1 VIRRLPL
8 FVILLCSATAAADPP
23 PVPTL
28 VPVPAPAPVAPRA
41 PLLEVQ
47 IIGEKA
53 DSLQKIPGAGTVVT
67 SKEIARAA
75 PNDVGE
81 LLRRVPGLQVRQ
93 EEGGGLR
100 LDVGVRGLDA
110 TRSRRVLILE
120 DGIPVAINPYGEPDL
135 YYSPP
140 VERMRGIEVVKGSGS
155 ILFGPQTV
163 GGVINFLTLLPPE
176 QRIARV
182 EVQGGEHAF
191 AKILGTYGDA
201 TGDTRVVVQG
211 YVKRGDGLRGEAFH
225 AADVFAKLAVPVGHT
240 GELTAKIGFHDEG
253 SNSTDAGLTRPMFLA
268 DPGRVTIAPH
278 DTVAVRRYEV
288 SLIHDVALGEGT
300 RLRTLGYTYFTTRSW
315 NRQDYDRTPVAGV
328 AYDRIVGD
336 TSTPGGALFFRDTDT
351 VRDRS
356 YQVFGVEPRLEKRFD
371 TAGVGH
377 TLDAGLRLLYENA
390 RRVQS
395 KGATPVAEEGVV
407 TGDERDGSVAFA
419 GYVQDRLAF
428 RDWLLVTPGARVEVV
443 RSHRSI
449 SRALVSGSARD
460 VAINGSSALGTLIPG
475 IGMVVGTPRAHVF
488 GGFHVGFAPPRVT
501 SWVDSSG
508 KNLDLAPERSLQY
521 EVGAR
526 VAPRKWLKGEATG
539 FLSNFENQIIPSS
552 RAGGDTVDLVNA
564 GRTRHLG
571 LEAAASFGLARM
583 LGWGFDL
590 DLGGRYTFVNAVFAE
605 GPFVDR
611 YLPYSPVHTVAAT
624 IDVEHPVGVGA
635 QLAWTMVGSQF
646 ADELNTV
653 PVDVTG
659 RIGEIKAHH
668 LIDATARYRHAPTG
682 LTGFVSAKNLLN
694 QIYVGSRRPDGIFP
708 GGFRQV
714 NVGLRW
720 DYR

>member
-1 VIRRLPL
+1 
-8 FVILLCSATAAADPP
+8 
-23 PVPTL
+23 
-28 VPVPAPAPVAPRA
+28 
-41 PLLEVQ
+41 
-47 IIGEKA
+47 
-53 DSLQKIPGAGTVVT
+53 
-67 SKEIARAA
+67 
-75 PNDVGE
+75 
-81 LLRRVPGLQVRQ
+81 
-93 EEGGGLR
+93 
-100 LDVGVRGLDA
+100 
-110 TRSRRVLILE
+110 
-120 DGIPVAINPYGEPDL
+120 
-135 YYSPP
+135 
-140 VERMRGIEVVKGSGS
+140 
-155 ILFGPQTV
+155 
-163 GGVINFLTLLPPE
+163 
-176 QRIARV
+176 
-182 EVQGGEHAF
+182 
-191 AKILGTYGDA
+191 
-201 TGDTRVVVQG
+201 
-211 YVKRGDGLRGEAFH
+211 
-225 AADVFAKLAVPVGHT
+225 
-240 GELTAKIGFHDEG
+240 
-253 SNSTDAGLTRPMFLA
+253 
-268 DPGRVTIAPH
+268 
-278 DTVAVRRYEV
+278 VAVRRYEV

-395 KGATPVAEEGVV
+395 KGATPVAEDGVV

>member
-1 VIRRLPL
+1 MIRAIRRLPL
-8 FVILLCSATAAADPP
+8 FALLLHASSAAAQAPS
-23 PVPTL
+23 
-28 VPVPAPAPVAPRA
+28 PVPAPAPAPSST
-41 PLLEVQ
+41 PIEVQ
-47 IIGEKA
+47 IIGDKA
-53 DSLQKIPGAGTVVT
+53 DSLQKIPGSVT
-67 SKEIARAA
+67 LVTTREIARAA
-75 PNDVGE
+75 PNDVSE

-110 TRSRRVLILE
+110 TRSRRVLVLE

-176 QRIARV
+176 KRVARV

-191 AKILGTYGDA
+191 AKILATYGDA
-201 TGDTRVVVQG
+201 GGDARWIVQG
-211 YVKRGDGLRGEAFH
+211 YLKRGDGFRGEAFH
-225 AADVFAKLAVPVGHT
+225 AADIFAKLALPVGRV
-240 GELTAKIGFHDEG
+240 GELTAKVGFHDEG

-268 DPGRVTIAPH
+268 DPRRATIAPH

-288 SLIHDVALGEGT
+288 SLIHEVAVGEGS

-315 NRQDYDRTPVAGV
+315 NRQDYDRAPRAGV

-336 TSTPGGALFFRDTDT
+336 TATPGGALYFRDTDT

-371 TAGVGH
+371 TGGVGH
-377 TLDAGLRLLYENA
+377 TLDAGLRVLYENA
-390 RRVQS
+390 HRVQS
-395 KGATPVAEEGVV
+395 AGATPDAEEGVV
-407 TGDERDGSVAFA
+407 TGDEHNGSVAFA
-419 GYVQDRLAF
+419 AYVQDRLAF
-428 RDWLLVTPGARVEVV
+428 RDWLLVTPGARVEIV

-449 SRALVSGSARD
+449 SRALVAGVAQD
-460 VAINGSSALGTLIPG
+460 VAIDGSSALGTLIPG
-475 IGMVVGTPRAHVF
+475 IGMVVGSPTAHVF

-501 SWVDSSG
+501 SGVDASG
-508 KNLDLAPERSLQY
+508 NSLDLAPERSLQY
-521 EVGAR
+521 ELGAR
-526 VAPRKWLKGEATG
+526 VAPRQWLKGEATG

-552 RAGGDTVDLVNA
+552 RAGGDTVELVNA
-564 GRTRHLG
+564 GRTQHLG
-571 LEAAASFGLARM
+571 MEASTTFGLARA

-590 DLGGRYTFVNAVFAE
+590 DLGARYTFVRAVFSE
-605 GPFVDR
+605 GPFAEK
-611 YLPYSPVHTVAAT
+611 YLPYSPPHTVAAT
-624 IDVEHPVGVGA
+624 IDVEHPSGPGA
-635 QLAWTMVGSQF
+635 QLAWTMVGAQF

-659 RIGEIKAHH
+659 RIGEIKPRH
-668 LIDATARYRHAPTG
+668 LLDATARYKHARTG

-708 GGFRQV
+708 AGFRQV

-720 DYR
+720 EYR

>member
-1 VIRRLPL
+1 VIRRLPAFALVL
-8 FVILLCSATAAADPP
+8 FAANAAADPAP
-23 PVPTL
+23 
-28 VPVPAPAPVAPRA
+28 PAPAPIEI
-41 PLLEVQ
+41 EV
-47 IIGEKA
+47 IGDRA
-53 DSLQKIPGAGTVVT
+53 DSLQKIPGSGTVVT
-67 SKEIARAA
+67 AKEIDRAA

-100 LDVGVRGLDA
+100 LDVSVRGLDA
-110 TRSRRVLILE
+110 TRSRRVLVLE

-163 GGVINFLTLLPPE
+163 GGVINFLTLTPPSG
-176 QRIARV
+176 RVARL

-191 AKILGTYGDA
+191 AKLLGTYGDSA
-201 TGDTRVVVQG
+201 GDARWIAQG
-211 YVKRGDGLRGEAFH
+211 YVKRGDGFRGEAFH
-225 AADVFAKLAVPVGHT
+225 VADVFAKLALPVAHAD
-240 GELTAKIGFHDEG
+240 ELTFKIGFHDEG
-253 SNSTDAGLTRPMFLA
+253 SNSTDAGLTTPMFLA

-278 DTVAVRRYEV
+278 DLVNVRRYEV
-288 SLIHDVALGEGT
+288 SAIHEAALGEGT
-300 RLRTLGYTYFTTRSW
+300 RLRTLAYAYFTERAW
-315 NRQDYDRTPVAGV
+315 NRQDYDRAPMPGV
-328 AYDRIVGD
+328 AYDRIVGE
-336 TSTPGGALFFRDTDT
+336 TGAPGGALYFRDTST

-356 YQVFGVEPRLEKRFD
+356 YQVFGIEPRLEKRFD
-371 TAGVGH
+371 TGGVGH

-390 RRVQS
+390 HRVQS
-395 KGATPVAEEGVV
+395 AGATPESDHGVV
-407 TGDERDGSVAFA
+407 TGDERDGSAAFA
-419 GYVQDRLAF
+419 AHVQDRLAF
-428 RDWLLVTPGARVEVV
+428 RDWLLVTPGARLEIVG
-443 RSHRSI
+443 SHRSI
-449 SRALVSGSARD
+449 TRALVGGAAED
-460 VAINGSSALGTLIPG
+460 VAVTGSTALGTLIPG
-475 IGMVVGTPRAHVF
+475 VGMVVGTPDAHVF

-508 KNLDLAPERSLQY
+508 KALDLAPERSLQY
-521 EVGAR
+521 ELGAR
-526 VAPRKWLKGEATG
+526 VAPRRWLSGELTG

-571 LEAAASFGLARM
+571 VEAATMVGVGRALRW
-583 LGWGFDL
+583 GWDL
-590 DLGGRYTFVNAVFAE
+590 DVGARYTFARATFAE
-605 GPFVDR
+605 GAFAGK
-611 YLPYSPVHTVAAT
+611 YLPYAPLHTASAT
-624 IDVEHPVGVGA
+624 IDFDHPAGPGA

-646 ADELNTV
+646 ADEVNTV

-659 RIGEIKAHH
+659 RVGEIKAHH
-668 LIDATARYRHAPTG
+668 LIDASVRYRHAPTG

-708 GGFRQV
+708 AGFRQV

>member
-1 VIRRLPL
+1 MIRRLPL
-8 FVILLCSATAAADPP
+8 FVILLGSATAAADPL
-23 PVPTL
+23 PVPA
-28 VPVPAPAPVAPRA
+28 PVPAPAAPSA
-41 PLLEVQ
+41 PIEIQ

-53 DSLQKIPGAGTVVT
+53 DSLQQVPGSGTVVT

-110 TRSRRVLILE
+110 TRSRRVLVLE

-176 QRIARV
+176 HRIARV

-191 AKILGTYGDA
+191 AKILGTHGDA
-201 TGDTRVVVQG
+201 IGDTRYVVQG
-211 YVKRGDGLRGEAFH
+211 YVKRGDGFRGEAFH
-225 AADVFAKLAVPVGHT
+225 AADVFAKLAVPVGHA

-268 DPGRVTIAPH
+268 DPGRVTIAPR
-278 DTVAVRRYEV
+278 DTVAVRRYEL

-300 RLRTLGYTYFTTRSW
+300 TLCTLGYTYFTTRSW

-377 TLDAGLRLLYENA
+377 TLDAGLRVLYENA
-390 RRVQS
+390 HRVQS
-395 KGATPVAEEGVV
+395 TGATPVAEEGLV
-407 TGDERDGSVAFA
+407 TSDERDGSAAFA

-428 RDWLLVTPGARVEVV
+428 RDWLLVTPRARRGRALASVDLPSPRVGHSAGRHHQWIERVSD
-443 RSHRSI
+443 SHPGRGHGGWHSTCPCLWRLPRGLRPAARDELGRLLGKEPR
-449 SRALVSGSARD
+449 SRA
-460 VAINGSSALGTLIPG
+460 
-475 IGMVVGTPRAHVF
+475 
-488 GGFHVGFAPPRVT
+488 
-501 SWVDSSG
+501 
-508 KNLDLAPERSLQY
+508 
-521 EVGAR
+521 
-526 VAPRKWLKGEATG
+526 
-539 FLSNFENQIIPSS
+539 
-552 RAGGDTVDLVNA
+552 
-564 GRTRHLG
+564 
-571 LEAAASFGLARM
+571 
-583 LGWGFDL
+583 
-590 DLGGRYTFVNAVFAE
+590 
-605 GPFVDR
+605 
-611 YLPYSPVHTVAAT
+611 
-624 IDVEHPVGVGA
+624 GA
-635 QLAWTMVGSQF
+635 QLAIR
-646 ADELNTV
+646 A
-653 PVDVTG
+653 
-659 RIGEIKAHH
+659 
-668 LIDATARYRHAPTG
+668 
-682 LTGFVSAKNLLN
+682 
-694 QIYVGSRRPDGIFP
+694 RRPRRAAHMAEG
-708 GGFRQV
+708 
-714 NVGLRW
+714 
-720 DYR
+720 